1 MQNMQVDQ
9 ENFKVSLRSLSAADL
24 ESQDS
29 VLPIVTNG
37 YSMFTG
43 PQYKTAIPLE
53 KNGIGAE
60 IWS

>member
-1 MQNMQVDQ
+1 MHNMQADQ

-37 YSMFTG
+37 YSMFTDPEG
-43 PQYKTAIPLE
+43 H
-53 KNGIGAE
+53 
-60 IWS
+60 SMR